1 MHIDGGPLSQSKPVH
16 LPDSN
21 SARVS
26 RSHILWKF
34 ITLVMHVIHICLLL
48 QRSLT
53 RSYSSGIA
61 TGAHTS
67 TSGSNGLH
75 WYGGWGLLFFGGV
88 FCFVFVFVFFFFF
101 FFLGGGRSRQRR
113 FMFSAAHDDFTAWKL
128 FAAARAFARGN
139 SNVI

>member
-1 MHIDGGPLSQSKPVH
+1 MHKDGGPLSQSKPVH

-53 RSYSSGIA
+53 RSNSSGIA

-75 WYGGWGLLFFGGV
+75 WYGGCFF
-88 FCFVFVFVFFFFF
+88 FFFFFF
-101 FFLGGGRSRQRR
+101 FFLGGGGGGVDAVSCFQQLMMTLR
-113 FMFSAAHDDFTAWKL
+113 H
-128 FAAARAFARGN
+128 GN
-139 SNVI
+139 FLPHHGRLQGEIAM